1 MLHPRAAWSIGRRM
15 QAAAARAAA
24 DAGRLLKRPT
34 CIGAQPRHTCTLH
47 GSAISRCPPHAAC
60 RLTSPLDHSPRLK
73 PEDSWADHRSPSE
86 LGASYTVMSWPAAT
100 STRVDSR
107 RPCGRG
113 RVSHTWSVV
122 VRWSGAPDGAR
133 RFLPVGAPRGLRATV
148 FDKSRPRAA
157 TLAIQSCPRQW
168 EGEPLS
174 RWQGRYP
181 PFAPRGLRVSPST
194 CLMLQWKL
202 RYAGVTSALEGPN
215 VSSTTRQ
222 SGAIHATEYATRH
235 ARCRAG
241 GNDAGQ
247 GHLTSANGG
256 DHD

>member
-1 MLHPRAAWSIGRRM
+1 MRPVAKAQRYWCNRRRSKRLMKQSTSSCIIRAQRGPSVAACRRS
-15 QAAAARAAA
+15 QPCCCRCRSPAQTPHVHR
-24 DAGRLLKRPT
+24 R
-34 CIGAQPRHTCTLH
+34 QPRRTCKLY
-47 GSAISRCPPHAAC
+47 GFASSRCPPHAAC
-60 RLTSPLDHSPRLK
+60 RLTSPH
-73 PEDSWADHRSPSE
+73 
-86 LGASYTVMSWPAAT
+86 
-100 STRVDSR
+100 
-107 RPCGRG
+107 
-113 RVSHTWSVV
+113 
-122 VRWSGAPDGAR
+122 
-133 RFLPVGAPRGLRATV
+133 
-148 FDKSRPRAA
+148 KSRPRAA
-157 TLAIQSCPRQW
+157 TLALRSCPRQW

-181 PFAPRGLRVSPST
+181 PFASRGLRVSPST

-215 VSSTTRQ
+215 VSSTTRR

-235 ARCRAG
+235 ARCCAG